1 MRRNPIALFVA
12 AAVIGA
18 APAARAQTRA
28 ARPAADTTAQ
38 AEQKSAQP
46 AAQPPSGAVIYA
58 SDTLFVIQTPLG
70 PFSAADRARA
80 VEARLRRIGGDPL
93 HAHDSVTV
101 VEKDGAS
108 DVLVGEVMVT
118 TVTDADAA
126 RAGLARHQLAE
137 RYAAAVT
144 NALRSESL
152 WSVVKAVLLGILFTL
167 IATAA
172 LWILLV
178 GLARVFPRLYRKIE
192 SWRRSKI
199 PALRIQR
206 LEIISADRMT
216 DVTLGLARIIRVVVV
231 VILLFYYI
239 PLVFSFFP
247 WTQNFASTLF
257 GYVIAPVK
265 QVLGA
270 VIGYIPN
277 LFYIAVIVLA
287 TRYALKF
294 IRLFFDGITRE
305 TLRFQNFH
313 AEWGQPTYKIVR
325 FLVLAFAFVV
335 LWPYLP
341 GSQSDTFKGV
351 SVFLG
356 VLVSFGSSSSIA
368 NVMAGIVIT
377 YMRPFKMGDRV
388 RIADTTGDVVE
399 RTLLVTRIRTIKNV
413 DITIPNAMVLS
424 SHIVNFSSSA
434 QDRGVIL
441 HTGVT
446 IGYDAPWRKVHELL
460 IAAAHATN
468 GVLENPKPFV
478 FQTALDDFFVHY
490 EINAYSEKPN
500 EMARIYSD
508 LHQNIQDKFNEAGV
522 EITSPH
528 YGALRDGNR
537 VAIPDEYLPKGYR
550 PPAFRVVPPKGEAD
564 A

>member
-1 MRRNPIALFVA
+1 MRIFEPRNARMHRMLLIGMLLGFVVPA
-12 AAVIGA
+12 AAV
-18 APAARAQTRA
+18 AQ
-28 ARPAADTTAQ
+28 ADTASRPDTTRQ
-38 AEQKSAQP
+38 APRVAP
-46 AAQPPSGAVIYA
+46 VIYA

-80 VEARLRRIGGDPL
+80 IEARLKHIGGDPL
-93 HAHDSVTV
+93 HSHDSVTV

-108 DVLVGEVMVT
+108 DVLVGVVTVT
-118 TVTDADAA
+118 TVTDADATE
-126 RAGLARHQLAE
+126 AGLARHQLAE
-137 RYAAAVT
+137 RYAAAIT
-144 NALRSESL
+144 HALQSESL
-152 WSVVKAVLLGILFTL
+152 WSVVKAVLLGVLFTV
-167 IATAA
+167 IATAV
-172 LWILLV
+172 LWVLLV
-178 GLARVFPRLYRKIE
+178 ALARIFPRLYRKLE

-216 DVTLGLARIIRVVVV
+216 DFTIGLARVIRVVVI

-270 VIGYIPN
+270 VVGYIPN

-313 AEWGQPTYKIVR
+313 AEWGLPTYKIVR

-335 LWPYLP
+335 IFPYLP

-377 YMRPFKMGDRV
+377 YMRPFKIGDRV
-388 RIADTTGDVVE
+388 RISDTTGDVVE

-413 DITIPNAMVLS
+413 DITVPNAMVLS

-446 IGYDAPWRKVHELL
+446 IGYDAPWRTVHELL
-460 IAAAHATN
+460 IAAAQATD
-468 GVLENPKPFV
+468 GVLDNPMPFV
-478 FQTALDDFFVHY
+478 FQTALDDFYVHY
-490 EINAYSEKPN
+490 EINAYTEKPN

-508 LHQNIQDKFNEAGV
+508 LHQNIQDKFYEAGV
-522 EITSPH
+522 EIMSPH

-537 VAIPDEYLPKGYR
+537 VAIPDEHLPKGYH
-550 PPAFRVVPPKGEAD
+550 PPAFRVTHPKGETD
-564 A
+564 D